1 MQFAF
6 RAAENVGAAKG
17 PHMMGWWGIHDC
29 RCIIRAQVSELP
41 GLLWIAEPLLH
52 QLCCEFLHYN
62 YLVVL
67 LGRLSHCFPSN
78 VIAAAALVC
87 GGLFTS
93 SFSYFF
99 LMSKWYGRVPG
110 KLVLILPLD
119 VAGTCR
125 GIDSHSPPP
134 PPPITSFSSGVNVSA
149 LDFRWARFNE
159 WRLQGPCI
167 GSDLCVMIFKQV
179 IYWLKSWVFGFSF
192 SFGWLYLLF
201 SANNWIIKASNA
213 DKPVPRE

>member
-1 MQFAF
+1 MAKKELQSKLLLALEREMQFAF

-134 PPPITSFSSGVNVSA
+134 PPSHYILFLGCQCLGSRFQVSPI
-149 LDFRWARFNE
+149 
-159 WRLQGPCI
+159 
-167 GSDLCVMIFKQV
+167 
-179 IYWLKSWVFGFSF
+179 
-192 SFGWLYLLF
+192 
-201 SANNWIIKASNA
+201 
-213 DKPVPRE
+213 